1 MKYKIEK
8 FEKPIS
14 KSYKDVKKYEV
25 ARFEY
30 GDYDNWCNAIIL
42 NLTPKDN
49 NKLLEIEFALSD
61 GRVMTAYSFMSKGDS
76 SLDIIGTAKAL
87 EKEED
92 IQR

>member
-8 FEKPIS
+8 FEKTIS

-42 NLTPKDN
+42 KLTPKDN
-49 NKLLEIEFALSD
+49 NKILEIEFALSD
-61 GRVMTAYSFMSKGDS
+61 GRVMMAYSFMNKGDS
-76 SLDIIGTAKAL
+76 ILDIIGTAKEL
-87 EKEED
+87 KKDDENQK
-92 IQR
+92 